1 MYLQSIHQ
9 ILKELESSGWDKF
22 AIRYV
27 RKKMSRSLVSFAAKK
42 DLQTWYYSTHFIG
55 SSVYTSMLKKSKL
68 SKKQKLELVLSQLGA
83 TVGKDNFLYLNGNFW
98 LDPTMVPHSK
108 FLHYFRFLVQSVF
121 PGKSLKEYSNSH
133 ELGDLAQKIHLF
145 RSYIDYNNIRYIRNF
160 WVGETDY
167 DKLLS
172 YEKSIL
178 FLRLDYKSNANFHNR
193 HLSNNEFKFPQNM
206 KVQVPYSSRMSEFI
220 INLETGNFVSEWL
233 GYGFLES
240 NVNLS
245 NRTRE
250 FNIANTE
257 SFNYGTPK
265 GDRKLFLGL
274 NGENHQKLDVKHP
287 NDANCRKNLL
297 KKNNNNYW
305 KAEEMYYKKN
315 DEKQYTGLYVDIV
328 KKGKMDFL
336 AWRSVSEDDKPYFYQ
351 EFIKYCR
358 KIYPQKNP
366 GFYIFLKII
375 NENKF

>member
-27 RKKMSRSLVSFAAKK
+27 RKKMSRSLVSFATKK

-206 KVQVPYSSRMSEFI
+206 KIQVPYSSRMSEFI

-233 GYGFLES
+233 GYGF
-240 NVNLS
+240 
-245 NRTRE
+245 
-250 FNIANTE
+250 
-257 SFNYGTPK
+257 
-265 GDRKLFLGL
+265 
-274 NGENHQKLDVKHP
+274 
-287 NDANCRKNLL
+287 
-297 KKNNNNYW
+297 W
-305 KAEEMYYKKN
+305 KVM
-315 DEKQYTGLYVDIV
+315 
-328 KKGKMDFL
+328 
-336 AWRSVSEDDKPYFYQ
+336 
-351 EFIKYCR
+351 
-358 KIYPQKNP
+358 
-366 GFYIFLKII
+366 
-375 NENKF
+375 